1 MNNFVIAIVS
11 VIVGIFVIA
20 VISCI
25 TAVLLMLCWNYA
37 IVVLFHAPKIIW
49 TQAWCIMFLCQLLS
63 KSNVTVKS

>member
-1 MNNFVIAIVS
+1 MANFIVAVITALI
-11 VIVGIFVIA
+11 GILVVA

-49 TQAWCIMFLCQLLS
+49 TQAWCIMFLSQLLL